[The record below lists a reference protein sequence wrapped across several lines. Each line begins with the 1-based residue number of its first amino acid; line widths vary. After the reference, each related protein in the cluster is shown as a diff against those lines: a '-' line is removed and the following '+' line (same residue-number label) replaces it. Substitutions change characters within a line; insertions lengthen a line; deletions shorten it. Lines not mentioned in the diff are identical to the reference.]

1 METSALS
8 KDDFSLLTKCFL
20 FDGIRS
26 SSIDKA
32 VSAGGGQMKV
42 FTGGERIGENSVGI
56 VMEGAVKVHSPS
68 GKHKLAM
75 RLLSVGDMFGVAAL
89 FSDGGYV
96 TEMHA
101 VGHTRVLFFSQKR
114 LERLMSEDFHIAEN
128 YIRFL
133 SGRIRFLNRK
143 IACLAAGS
151 VDETLALHLLDSES
165 GSMYVDSFSGLAEG
179 LGVGRASLYRALD
192 KFEAA
197 GYISRSLH
205 EISILDKNGL
215 ETILK

>member
-1 METSALS
+1 MEASALS
-8 KDDFSLLTKCFL
+8 KNDLSLLTKCFL
-20 FDGIRS
+20 FDGVKN
-26 SSIDKA
+26 SSINKA
-32 VSAGGGQMKV
+32 LSTGGGRMKMFSGGEGIEDGSAG
-42 FTGGERIGENSVGI
+42 II
-56 VMEGAVKVHSPS
+56 MEGAIKVHSPS

-75 RLLSVGDMFGVAAL
+75 RVLSPGDMFGVAAL

-96 TEMHA
+96 TEMYA
-101 VGHTRVLFFSQKR
+101 VGETKVLFFSQEL
-114 LERLMSEDFHIAEN
+114 LEQLMSEDFHITKN

-151 VDETLALHLLDSES
+151 VDEMLALHLLDSEG
-165 GSMYVDSFSGLAEG
+165 GSMVVDSFSGLAEG

-197 GYISRSLH
+197 GYISRQLH
-205 EISILDKNGL
+205 EITILDKNGL